1 MIDDRNEWITKG
13 VQVMLDFRMDTFLMV
28 CRYLNYTKAAE
39 ALNITQPAV
48 SQHIHYLEEIYSV
61 KLFSYEGKKLFLTEP
76 GKSLYQ
82 AAITMKHDEQYLKE
96 MLMDSEQRRNRLTFG
111 ATLTIG
117 EFVMAQSLERYL
129 RTYPDSQIQMV
140 VGNTSELIELLD
152 TGEIDFALVEGNYD
166 KKKYNSQIFAQE
178 RYIPVCSKHH
188 CFSKQ
193 PEKLADLLTERIII
207 REKGSGTRE
216 ILERNLEYRNLEIVD
231 FAKRVEIGGITA
243 IKSLVEADLG
253 ITFLY
258 EAAVRKELQQ
268 GEISEIEL
276 KDFKVS
282 HDFAFIWNKGSIF
295 SQEYQH
301 IFELLKQK

>member
-1 MIDDRNEWITKG
+1 MT
-13 VQVMLDFRMDTFLMV
+13 MLDFRMDTFLMV
-28 CRYLNYTKAAE
+28 CRFLNYTKAAE
-39 ALNITQPAV
+39 ELNITQPAV
-48 SQHIHYLEEIYSV
+48 SQHIHYLENLYSV
-61 KLFSYEGKKLFLTEP
+61 KLFNYEGKKLYLTEA

-82 AAITMKHDEQYLKE
+82 AVITMKHDEQYLKE
-96 MLMDSEQRRNRLTFG
+96 ILQNSDQRKNLLAFG

-117 EFVMAQSLERYL
+117 EFAMAKSLERYL
-129 RTYPDSQIQMV
+129 MQYPDSQIRMMI
-140 VGNTSELIELLD
+140 GNTSELLKLLG

-166 KKKYNSQIFAQE
+166 KKKYDSQTFAQE
-178 RYIPVCSKHH
+178 RYIPVCSKQHS
-188 CFSKQ
+188 FLKK
-193 PEKLADLLTERIII
+193 PEKLADLLSERIII

-216 ILERNLEYRNLEIVD
+216 ILERNLGYRNLDIAD
-231 FAKRVEIGGITA
+231 FAKNVEIGGITA

-268 GEISEIEL
+268 GELIEIKL

-295 SQEYQH
+295 SWEYQH
-301 IFELLKQK
+301 LFELLKYD